1 METQHSAKFFNS
13 FLEHLQLLCKSYLPF
28 DEVVEVSGYIC
39 LDIDNSKKE
48 RYVLSELIQKQ
59 GQTVS
64 ESFCTKVLKTVQG
77 AVKSAPQ
84 MTLTDAQDKENT
96 PRDGCVTQHRCG
108 SEETQ
113 QKEDCVRPQY
123 APRQRIME
131 SVFPSRDVNES
142 VRQEASMLRR
152 IDATEP
158 THTEPPDTA
167 GPDGEGHQQ
176 VKAESDDHDESIEIK
191 QEVCEDELI
200 QSSSGMCSQ
209 GNRGSWLTSL
219 GAQQLKERINIVS
232 NAKMSL
238 QKHSNQSV
246 ISNRMNR
253 SETQDRQYHVPP
265 ISTIF
270 SPSATATSSV
280 SNAMP
285 VNMLRPGMFMTSR
298 TNGLLPTSSA
308 TQNASFPFQNVIGRG
323 HMDDSR
329 LEGAD
334 MDWGEGHTAAAQQ
347 SLFGLGTNYQVHDLI
362 STPCRWSRK
371 RRGNPTYRVK
381 QNWRYAVRQFENFLR
396 FKGQE
401 VIPIN
406 TIPASQLDG
415 MLCEFLQWVK
425 KSNGEDFHPWSM
437 KNFFYH
443 LECHLK
449 EAGYANSITKDVEFQ
464 NSRDVLKRRIT
475 ELQLRLHP
483 SSL

>member
-13 FLEHLQLLCKSYLPF
+13 FLEHVQLLCKSYLTF
-28 DEVVEVSGYIC
+28 DQVVEVSGYIC
-39 LDIDNSKKE
+39 LDLDNCKKE
-48 RYVLSELIQKQ
+48 RYVLSELVQKQ

-77 AVKSAPQ
+77 AGVKTAHPTAP
-84 MTLTDAQDKENT
+84 TGAQDKENT
-96 PRDGCVTQHRCG
+96 PRDGSVTQLRCG
-108 SEETQ
+108 SEERQ
-113 QKEDCVRPQY
+113 PSVRSQCV
-123 APRQRIME
+123 PRERSVE

-142 VRQEASMLRR
+142 VRQEASMLRGVEL
-152 IDATEP
+152 TER
-158 THTEPPDTA
+158 THREQQDTT
-167 GPDGEGHQQ
+167 GPDGAGHQQ
-176 VKAESDDHDESIEIK
+176 LKGESDDQDENIEIK
-191 QEVCEDELI
+191 QEVFEDEVVQGSAGL
-200 QSSSGMCSQ
+200 CNQ

-238 QKHSNQSV
+238 QRHSNLSTSSTRV
-246 ISNRMNR
+246 NR
-253 SETQDRQYHVPP
+253 SESQERPYHVPP

-280 SNAMP
+280 SNSMP
-285 VNMLRPGMFMTSR
+285 VNLLRPGMFMTSR
-298 TNGLLPTSSA
+298 TNGLMPTSST
-308 TQNASFPFQNVIGRG
+308 TQNASFPFPSVLGRG
-323 HMDDSR
+323 HIDDSM
-329 LEGAD
+329 LDVAD
-334 MDWGEGHTAAAQQ
+334 VDWGEGHPAAAQQ
-347 SLFGLGTNYQVHDLI
+347 SLFGLNANYQVHDLI
-362 STPCRWSRK
+362 NTPCRWSRK

-483 SSL
+483 TGL